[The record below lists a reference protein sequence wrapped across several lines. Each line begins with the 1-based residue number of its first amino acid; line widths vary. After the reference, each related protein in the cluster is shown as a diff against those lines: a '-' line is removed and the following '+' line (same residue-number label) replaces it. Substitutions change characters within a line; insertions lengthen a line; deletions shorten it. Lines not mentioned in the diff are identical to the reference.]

1 MTAADGTTTTTER
14 PTREDG
20 HPEVARPSGLAQDRG
35 RMEPTPALRAAADA
49 LRERLLAVM
58 DRKDHWAWPS
68 FTRAGLSREQLT
80 VHFSHEYQVY
90 VRDFPVLLARVLGQ
104 GPPDDVR
111 RALAENIYE
120 EQTGKLSL
128 GVPHPELFLEMT
140 DGLGIPRGA
149 VQRGDLVGEAAAYR
163 ALLDRRSLSAPWIV
177 GAAVLTI
184 FVEGSVHERAE
195 LAGAHA
201 LPPLDEAIREHPMVK
216 HYGCPPEKLRLP
228 RAHRAVEAG
237 HRRDAWDMVLGHAGP
252 GAMDAIAAAV
262 EEALAAW
269 LAYRDGVAHAM
280 GLVRARASTGP

>member
-1 MTAADGTTTTTER
+1 M
-14 PTREDG
+14 
-20 HPEVARPSGLAQDRG
+20 
-35 RMEPTPALRAAADA
+35 
-49 LRERLLAVM
+49 
-58 DRKDHWAWPS
+58 
-68 FTRAGLSREQLT
+68 
-80 VHFSHEYQVY
+80 Y

-111 RALAENIYE
+111 RALAENIFE

-128 GVPHPELFLEMT
+128 GVAHPELFLEMM
-140 DGLGIPRGA
+140 DGLGIPRASIEG
-149 VQRGDLVGEAAAYR
+149 GPLEPEALAYR

-195 LAGAHA
+195 MSGARA
-201 LPPLDEAIREHPMVK
+201 LPPVDEAILAHPMVR

-237 HRRDAWDMVLGHAGP
+237 HRRDAWDMVLGHAG
-252 GAMDAIAAAV
+252 ASTEDAIAGAL

-269 LAYRDGVAHAM
+269 LAYRDGVARAM
-280 GLVRARASTGP
+280 GLDVLEDARPQRRRGGLPPQRGSRLPRPTTCARSRRRSGAPRAPGGRTRSP